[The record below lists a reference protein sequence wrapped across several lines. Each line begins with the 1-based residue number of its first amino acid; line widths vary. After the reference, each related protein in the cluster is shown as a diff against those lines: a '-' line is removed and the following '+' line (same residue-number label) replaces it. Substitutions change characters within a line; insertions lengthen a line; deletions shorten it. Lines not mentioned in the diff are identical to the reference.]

1 MENQQNYYYLLSTMN
16 STDPAPAERMII
28 HLIVKRSM
36 NYRKGTNISSSP
48 SFCLLSPSQKKQL
61 SDSLGQIESR
71 AAIVTPLE
79 EQIFRSSCTIS
90 PKFWTN
96 VINRKKKD
104 RRLKGT
110 NQLEVRVLQKIT
122 YFYNDPLHYDRT
134 YT

>member
-1 MENQQNYYYLLSTMN
+1 MN

-36 NYRKGTNISSSP
+36 NYRKGTNLSSSP
-48 SFCLLSPSQKKQL
+48 PFFFFLLLRKSNFQILWVRL
-61 SDSLGQIESR
+61 SR
-71 AAIVTPLE
+71 AIVTPLE
-79 EQIFRSSCTIS
+79 EQMFRSSCTIS

-96 VINRKKKD
+96 VIHRKKKD
-104 RRLKGT
+104 RRLKGP
-110 NQLEVRVLQKIT
+110 NLLLVRVLQNIT